1 MWWGVLVIN
10 HSTGKVE
17 IGRSLDR
24 DLESQ
29 VRSAEVTAMG
39 T

>member
-10 HSTGKVE
+10 HRTGKVGT
-17 IGRSLDR
+17 GRSLER

-29 VRSAEVTAMG
+29 IRSAEVTAMG